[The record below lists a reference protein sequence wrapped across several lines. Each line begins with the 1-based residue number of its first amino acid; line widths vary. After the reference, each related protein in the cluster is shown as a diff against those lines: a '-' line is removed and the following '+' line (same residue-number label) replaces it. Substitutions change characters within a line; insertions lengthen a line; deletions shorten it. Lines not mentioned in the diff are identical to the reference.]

1 MGVLSLFA
9 ADMAGVLATAE
20 GERAA
25 EPGPEGALE
34 APKPKRQV
42 VVGWPGSGFGEGI
55 GCSHDEPVGR
65 LAYWIGHWMRE
76 EVVCLGPEPKFR
88 WAAAELAQAVLVKRT
103 GLGVSSS
110 AGLVDSVPAGSLP
123 AD

>member
-1 MGVLSLFA
+1 MGGLSLFA
-9 ADMAGVLATAE
+9 VDIAGVLVTAE
-20 GERAA
+20 GARAA
-25 EPGPEGALE
+25 EPGPKGALE
-34 APKPKRQV
+34 APKLKRQV
-42 VVGWPGSGFGEGI
+42 AVGWPCGEGI
-55 GCSHDEPVGR
+55 GCSHDGPVER
-65 LAYWIGHWMRE
+65 LAYGIEHWARE